1 MEQEVLQIAQYVG
14 GLPLTI
20 TSCLPSARLSIT
32 VYRDPVPRGAD
43 RNKPLPVWC
52 HVNTPAVCLKLTEH
66 QFQQRGLPH
75 PFGPIRAILSPRRT
89 WAENLSPV
97 AYRQPGSKRPPF
109 RKRLT
114 GAAGFFHLHLCGT
127 HYFASSPRSRRIAF
141 RARTRPSLRVDVL

>member
-1 MEQEVLQIAQYVG
+1 MEQEVLQIAQNMG

-32 VYRDPVPRGAD
+32 VYRDPVPHGAD

-52 HVNTPAVCLKLTEH
+52 HVNTPAVRLKLTEH

-97 AYRQPGSKRPPF
+97 AYRRPGSKRLPF

-114 GAAGFFHLHLCGT
+114 GAAGLFHLHLCGT
-127 HYFASSPRSRRIAF
+127 HHFASSPRSRRIAF
-141 RARTRPSLRVDVL
+141 RARTRPSLRVGVL